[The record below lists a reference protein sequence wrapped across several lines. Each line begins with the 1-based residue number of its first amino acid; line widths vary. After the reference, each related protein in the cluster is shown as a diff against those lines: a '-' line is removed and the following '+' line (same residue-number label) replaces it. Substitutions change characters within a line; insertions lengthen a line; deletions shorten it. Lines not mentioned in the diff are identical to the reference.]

1 MTSPQVVMPD
11 PDRPVMPDLIG
22 HLLPSWNIPALKLE
36 MMA

>member
-1 MTSPQVVMPD
+1 MTSPQV
-11 PDRPVMPDLIG
+11 VMPDLIG